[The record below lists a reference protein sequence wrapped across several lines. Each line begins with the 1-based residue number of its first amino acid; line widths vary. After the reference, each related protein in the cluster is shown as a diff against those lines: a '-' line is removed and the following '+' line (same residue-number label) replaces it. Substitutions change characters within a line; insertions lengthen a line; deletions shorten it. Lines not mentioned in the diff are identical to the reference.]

1 MPDVDFVGA
10 DVFDKRFVDGLVE
23 ASKELGHG
31 FVRASEQ
38 LSHGTVAIVSHG
50 DAASGMEY
58 SDCDVPIANQFRNVG
73 QIRRDDT
80 GVVGDDSV
88 V

>member
-1 MPDVDFVGA
+1 MPNVDFVGA
-10 DVFDKRFVDGLVE
+10 DVFDKRFVDSLVK

-50 DAASGMEY
+50 DAASGMEH

>member
-1 MPDVDFVGA
+1 MPNVDFVGA
-10 DVFDKRFVDGLVE
+10 DVFNKRFVDGLVE

-38 LSHGTVAIVSHG
+38 LGHGTVAIVSHG
-50 DAASGMEY
+50 DAANGMEH
-58 SDCDVPIANQFRNVG
+58 SDGDVPIADQFRNVG

-80 GVVGDDSV
+80 
-88 V
+88 